1 MEITNNNSAKMK
13 LLSAVSLGHFMND
26 FYMGMI
32 PPITFLFAKVL
43 SLSLIE
49 QGAITVVS
57 VIFGSLAQPL
67 FGYFVDKKASPNYL
81 LYSIIWISLF
91 MSLSVVVNN
100 YYIVLLLI
108 SLGSLSSSLY
118 HPLGSTVA
126 SNIMEK
132 SKGMS
137 LSIFMTVGGF
147 AISLVPIIA
156 LSMSENFGFKS
167 LAFLCIPGFIA
178 AFLMKLLGI
187 NNKVSISKKIE
198 NKETDEVIYDINKK
212 VIGINLI
219 TISFVKVF
227 LRSALITYGAQLMLM
242 NGYDLEFA
250 GWILSAHLFLRP
262 FGTISGGVLSDK
274 IGEKSVML
282 ISVLGGG
289 ISLFAFAFLGGKL
302 SILGFLIWGFF
313 FAMSNSAN
321 VTMMQEVFPKGQS
334 MSTGLILGL
343 PNGIGAAF
351 VLLFG
356 KFADYTD
363 LLVATKYS
371 LLLIIVAIVLI
382 FTLPSK
388 FNVKTN

>member
-351 VLLFG
+351 VLL
-356 KFADYTD
+356 
-363 LLVATKYS
+363 
-371 LLLIIVAIVLI
+371 IC
-382 FTLPSK
+382 
-388 FNVKTN
+388 